1 MGLTVDADSMLS
13 MVSKRTTCDQG
24 CAPELIPETHTRQK
38 YPTFVKHMGIT
49 RPPDTHLSW
58 GGYKPI
64 PTHTRV
70 LVGYVS
76 GIFQVTNTLYQVQD
90 PLR

>member
-1 MGLTVDADSMLS
+1 MAA
-13 MVSKRTTCDQG
+13 DQG

-38 YPTFVKHMGIT
+38 YPTSVKRMGIT
-49 RPPDTHLSW
+49 RTPDTHLSW

-76 GIFQVTNTLYQVQD
+76 GTFQVTNTLY
-90 PLR
+90 LI

>member
-1 MGLTVDADSMLS
+1 MSARGDLSHWYRTMGLYH
-13 MVSKRTTCDQG
+13 G

-38 YPTFVKHMGIT
+38 YPTFVKRMGIT

-76 GIFQVTNTLYQVQD
+76 GIFQVTNTLYQVQG